1 MSHPTPNQN
10 PVSEDADATSEDPE
24 EQLPPVIR
32 RLNTEV
38 LHPEHGRDVED
49 YLEYYHMLRDPTRFG
64 IVYALMEAGEPLTH
78 TDLSQELGRDG
89 NKLNNHLRHL
99 RETGLIVR
107 RADFGED
114 GRTRHYQV
122 SEIAERLAQPLLEL
136 MRDEQ
141 AGIEEGYQS
150 C

>member
-1 MSHPTPNQN
+1 MSHPTPDRSSE
-10 PVSEDADATSEDPE
+10 SEDVETANPGSE
-24 EQLPPVIR
+24 EQQPPVIR
-32 RLNTEV
+32 RLNAEV
-38 LHPEHGRDVED
+38 LHPEHGRDLED

-64 IVYALMEAGEPLTH
+64 VVYALMEAEEPLTH
-78 TDLSQELGRDG
+78 SELSRELGRDG
-89 NKLNNHLRHL
+89 NKLNNHLRNL
-99 RETGLIVR
+99 RETGLIIR
-107 RADFGED
+107 RADYGED
-114 GRTRHYQV
+114 GRTRHYEI